1 MQPAQAVVAVGL
13 LECFVGSPGFP
24 RQAPTNL
31 SLLSRY

>member
-24 RQAPTNL
+24 LKAPTNL